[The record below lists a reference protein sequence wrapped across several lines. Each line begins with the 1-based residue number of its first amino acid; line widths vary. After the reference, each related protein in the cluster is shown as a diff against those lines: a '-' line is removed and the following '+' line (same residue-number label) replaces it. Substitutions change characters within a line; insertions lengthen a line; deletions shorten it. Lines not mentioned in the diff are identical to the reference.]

1 MEIEQEVSQVD
12 EDASAGELTPTISK
26 RIINTTAAV
35 KSGQTVVL
43 GGLIQD
49 GKTNS
54 KVGVPGLSKIPFVGA
69 LFRYTTDTLARSE
82 LLVMVSPRIVRDAR
96 EARDITDEMRRR
108 MEDLERL
115 ESKIQPKPA
124 DEQEE
129 N

>member
-1 MEIEQEVSQVD
+1 
-12 EDASAGELTPTISK
+12 
-26 RIINTTAAV
+26 V
-35 KSGQTVVL
+35 KSGQTVAL

-49 GKTNS
+49 NKLNS
-54 KVGVPGLSKIPFVGA
+54 KVGIPGLSKIPFVGA
-69 LFRYTTDTLARSE
+69 LFRYTTDTINRSE

-96 EARDITDEMRRR
+96 EAREVTDELRRR